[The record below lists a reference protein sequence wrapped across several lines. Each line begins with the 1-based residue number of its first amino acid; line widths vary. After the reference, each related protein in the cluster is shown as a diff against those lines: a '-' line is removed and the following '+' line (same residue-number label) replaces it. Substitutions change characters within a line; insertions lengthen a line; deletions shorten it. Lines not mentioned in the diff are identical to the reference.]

1 MRPESVQSSENR
13 RIGGC
18 RGPEIA
24 PFGSFPPGSPAA
36 AEHDTLRERPIRLR
50 KKGLAEPSFS

>member
-1 MRPESVQSSENR
+1 MMHPESVQTSENR

-24 PFGSFPPGSPAA
+24 PFGSFPPGSQAA
-36 AEHDTLRERPIRLR
+36 TEHDTLRERPIS
-50 KKGLAEPSFS
+50 AAS